1 MLHAGVA
8 FREERM
14 LRKDFLAG
22 EGVKVAA
29 QEADD
34 ILAILVPKF
43 VLDKI
48 RAMELAIAE
57 Q

>member
-1 MLHAGVA
+1 
-8 FREERM
+8 M